1 MSRRPPPAS
10 SFYGGR
16 DQYGGGAYGGRAMG
30 FGDYSRMQSEFWSM
44 CVSNSVSLVCVS
56 TKWIILWSRVLP
68 KVEGEWLESTRH

>member
-30 FGDYSRMQSEFWSM
+30 FGDYSRMQSEFGA

-56 TKWIILWSRVLP
+56 TCHFMYVDYT
-68 KVEGEWLESTRH
+68 LEQSAP